1 MKLNLK
7 KKLENQ
13 MTTKKIASSSFDIAE
28 YLNDE
33 IVIAEYLSAA
43 AADENPDVLI
53 AALGDVAKAR
63 GMAEI
68 SRKSGLGR
76 ESLYKSLV
84 VGAKPRHETIQS
96 VLYAIGMQFA
106 VVPVGETAPIHRDP
120 VAKRSL
126 QRKARRKLDLATA

>member
-1 MKLNLK
+1 
-7 KKLENQ
+7 
-13 MTTKKIASSSFDIAE
+13 MTMKKIDSSPFDIAE

-33 IVIAEYLSAA
+33 TVIAEYLTAA
-43 AADENPDVLI
+43 AADADPNVLI

-84 VGAKPRHETIQS
+84 IGAKPRHETVQS
-96 VLYAIGMQFA
+96 VLHAIGMKFA
-106 VVPVGETAPIHRDP
+106 IVPADGAPAQLNSREQVKVREQVKP
-120 VAKRSL
+120 KRKS
-126 QRKARRKLDLATA
+126 RKAEFATV